1 MTETKMKETMK
12 EHVITPPETEMSEVF
27 DVESVKDGSLS
38 GFRLKASMLR
48 QTGRL
53 HFQFT
58 CPDVEGL
65 HSDIQRNLGTPFV
78 QGSNA
83 LRNYGVSF
91 DLSVASGTKEQ
102 TDLMS
107 LGEWMMENAERVT
120 SLASE
125 DDGYVMM
132 HFDGIVKG
140 HNNAGERTWMMKFS
154 TGSEKRKIL
163 VAYSRFESTV
173 QTSTGNYPELR
184 PEWFMAWL
192 TERYLASAEEEE

>member
-1 MTETKMKETMK
+1 M
-12 EHVITPPETEMSEVF
+12 
-27 DVESVKDGSLS
+27 
-38 GFRLKASMLR
+38 
-48 QTGRL
+48 
-53 HFQFT
+53 
-58 CPDVEGL
+58 GL
-65 HSDIQRNLGTPFV
+65 GD
-78 QGSNA
+78 
-83 LRNYGVSF
+83 
-91 DLSVASGTKEQ
+91 
-102 TDLMS
+102 
-107 LGEWMMENAERVT
+107 WMMENAERVT

-125 DDGYVMM
+125 DNGYVMM

-192 TERYLASAEEEE
+192 TERYLAAAEEEE

>member
-1 MTETKMKETMK
+1 MTEQKMKETMK
-12 EHVITPPETEMSEVF
+12 QHEIMPPDSEMPEVF

-38 GFRLKASMLR
+38 GFRLKASML
-48 QTGRL
+48 QATGRL

-91 DLSVASGTKEQ
+91 DINVSSGSKES
-102 TDLMS
+102 TDLMG

-125 DDGYVMM
+125 DNGYVMM

-173 QTSTGNYPELR
+173 PASTGNYPELR

-192 TERYLASAEEEE
+192 TERYLADAEEEE